1 MFHCSSIFLI
11 VYFSNSISFCPL
23 SAAKLGDTRDL
34 ESFIDM
40 LDRELAGAYLR
51 KLHPLSSNLFLT
63 SFVLSR
69 QASRLEYVTVAETR
83 RHERGVCFG
92 VLDCVAVSSLFL
104 QCTVPPAVYLW
115 APFMCKYHVWGLR
128 WTIYTRFSDN
138 GILDYMSVMILL
150 SAVKQWCSRGP

>member
-11 VYFSNSISFCPL
+11 VSFSNSISFCPL

-69 QASRLEYVTVAETR
+69 QASRLEYVTVGETR

-92 VLDCVAVSSLFL
+92 VLVFW
-104 QCTVPPAVYLW
+104 TV
-115 APFMCKYHVWGLR
+115 
-128 WTIYTRFSDN
+128 
-138 GILDYMSVMILL
+138 
-150 SAVKQWCSRGP
+150 

>member
-11 VYFSNSISFCPL
+11 VSFSNSISFCPL

-83 RHERGVCFG
+83 RHEHGVCFG

-104 QCTVPPAVYLW
+104 QCTVPPAVYL
-115 APFMCKYHVWGLR
+115 
-128 WTIYTRFSDN
+128 
-138 GILDYMSVMILL
+138 
-150 SAVKQWCSRGP
+150 